1 MNEKPETCEINEEDL
16 RTALS
21 EMKTFMDITVEDLM
35 KIYSLALGN
44 AKVRLA
50 HKVPVSAVMKRNV
63 VTIGPGA
70 DLHAATRLLTE
81 NKVSGLPVVDEENR
95 VIGLISEADVIAMAG
110 VGPAHTLKD
119 IIKHILGEPVH
130 RHGQGTEV
138 SAFMTSPAITI
149 KPDADMRD
157 AARVLDEKRIK
168 MLPVVDGENRLVGI
182 IARADIVRAM
192 AKR

>member
-44 AKVRLA
+44 AEARLA
-50 HKVPVSAVMKRNV
+50 HKAPVSAVMNRNV
-63 VTIGPGA
+63 VTTGPNA
-70 DLHAATRLLTE
+70 DLHEATRLLTE
-81 NKVSGLPVVDEENR
+81 NKVSGLPVVDSENR

-110 VGPAHTLKD
+110 VGPVHTLKD

-138 SAFMTSPAITI
+138 SAFMTSPAVTI
-149 KPDADMRD
+149 KADADIRD
-157 AARVLDEKRIK
+157 AARLLDEKRVK
-168 MLPVVDGENRLVGI
+168 RLPVVDDENRLVGI
-182 IARADIVRAM
+182 ISRADVVRAM

>member
-44 AKVRLA
+44 AEARLA
-50 HKVPVSAVMKRNV
+50 HKAPVSAVMNRNV
-63 VTIGPGA
+63 VTTGPNA
-70 DLHAATRLLTE
+70 DLHEATRLLTE
-81 NKVSGLPVVDEENR
+81 NKVSGLPVVDSENR

-119 IIKHILGEPVH
+119 IIGEPVH

-138 SAFMTSPAITI
+138 SAFMTSPAVTI
-149 KPDADMRD
+149 KADADIRD
-157 AARVLDEKRIK
+157 AARLLDEKRVK
-168 MLPVVDGENRLVGI
+168 RLPVVDDDGFMRGLRDTATGNGDAILLK
-182 IARADIVRAM
+182 DI
-192 AKR
+192 